1 MMPLRDPAFVEIRNR
16 DLREG
21 QHRNET
27 SRLDY
32 FTTAYFHRPEELP
45 EELADAGFSN
55 IRVLGVEGPAVFS
68 PTSRRGGRTRSRGP
82 TSSSSPAARG
92 RAVDCR
98 HECTPARDWRELA
111 RTAVLSSRPSRSH
124 AS

>member
-45 EELADAGFSN
+45 GELADAGFSD
-55 IRVLGVEGPAVFS
+55 IRVLGVEGPAGFL
-68 PTSRRGGRTRSRGP
+68 PHFATRGAGP
-82 TSSSSPAARG
+82 G
-92 RAVDCR
+92 
-98 HECTPARDWRELA
+98 TPADITELA
-111 RTAVLSSRPSRSH
+111 RLPH
-124 AS
+124 AQPPIFGMRAHPLAIGTKQRERTG